1 MVLEPSD
8 QTLKNVG
15 CFIHRVVTLVAWAC
29 QRLVAG
35 RWFPSCFLLF
45 SLFLNEKTPWAEI

>member
-29 QRLVAG
+29 QRLVAE
-35 RWFPSCFLLF
+35 R
-45 SLFLNEKTPWAEI
+45 